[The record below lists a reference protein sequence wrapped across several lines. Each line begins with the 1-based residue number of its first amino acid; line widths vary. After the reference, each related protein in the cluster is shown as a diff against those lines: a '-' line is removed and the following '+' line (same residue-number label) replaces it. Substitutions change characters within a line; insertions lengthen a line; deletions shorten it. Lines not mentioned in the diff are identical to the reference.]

1 MPATSPSPTAQIT
14 ELNEDV
20 ESAKTQQKRL
30 DSELDLIGSQQGE
43 LEEILTGLE
52 KKADL
57 QQPLATT
64 LHADV
69 QRTKMSGRRGGGGKR
84 EGCLK
89 LDMYNVRFHNT
100 MEFLQ
105 FFP

>member
-1 MPATSPSPTAQIT
+1 MSATSPSPTAQIT
-14 ELNEDV
+14 ELNEAV

-69 QRTKMSGRRGGGGKR
+69 QRTKMSERGGGVGVL
-84 EGCLK
+84 EVGH
-89 LDMYNVRFHNT
+89 V
-100 MEFLQ
+100 
-105 FFP
+105 

>member
-1 MPATSPSPTAQIT
+1 MPTTSPSTTAQIT
-14 ELNEDV
+14 ELNEAV

-69 QRTKMSGRRGGGGKR
+69 QRTKMSGRRGGGGVGGWTCIMSDFITR
-84 EGCLK
+84 WNFC
-89 LDMYNVRFHNT
+89 NF
-100 MEFLQ
+100 FLNGK
-105 FFP
+105 